1 MEVPP
6 PLAALGSATG
16 DDAKGVRDTL
26 EKARALYRQGQVVQA
41 QAIMDAVLKAQ
52 PRHHEALH
60 LSGLIAYRAENPRSA
75 AELIGKAIEI
85 NPGLPA
91 PHNNLGNALR
101 ALNQPMAAI
110 ESFDRALAL
119 NPNLAEAHFNRA
131 NALLDLNRFEAA
143 VESYDRAI
151 VLKPMHAE
159 AHNNRGNALAALG
172 KEQAAIES
180 YDRAIDLKPDYAM
193 AINNRGVAY
202 IALKRPDAALA
213 DFDRAI
219 GLQPRFAMAHNNR
232 GNALTRLG
240 RLREAAESYSRAIS
254 LSPKLAEP
262 HTNLGSALVALGQPQ
277 AALQHI
283 DRALELRPDYAL
295 AFSHRGDAL
304 RALLQLDAA
313 IESYG
318 RAMALKPDDALFR
331 LNQAIAK
338 LQSGDFAG
346 GWPLYEWRTQTEEAG
361 SPRTYAEPV
370 WTGAEDISGKTLF
383 VHSEQGLGDTI
394 QFSRYVK
401 LAAAQGAKVVFS
413 VQDRLVRL
421 MSTLSPT
428 VTVVDSRKRPRKFDY
443 HIALLGM
450 PLAFGTTGQSI
461 PAEAAY
467 LRAEP
472 DRVASWARRIG
483 NRGFKVGIAWQGNPH
498 SKADRGRSVG
508 LENFTALSA
517 IRNVR
522 LISLQVAD
530 GTEQLGD
537 APGELR
543 VETLGDGFDEGP
555 DGFIDTA
562 AVIANLDLVVTVD
575 TSIAHLAATLGKP
588 AWVALKYSPDWRWLL
603 ERSDSPWYPTVRLFR
618 QESIGDW
625 SKVFADMA
633 AALAER
639 LAVSPPSTSP
649 HVPISWGELIDK
661 ITILEIKS
669 ERLTAESS
677 LANVRRELALLTAAA
692 QSLLGADTELLQL
705 KGQLKSVNETLWR
718 IEADIRAKEEREQFD
733 QGFVELARSVYR
745 HNDERAAIK
754 RQINLRTGSTL
765 VEEKSYSAG

>member
-6 PLAALGSATG
+6 PLAARGRATAE
-16 DDAKGVRDTL
+16 DAKGLRDTL

-41 QAIMDAVLKAQ
+41 QAIMEEVLKSQ

-143 VESYDRAI
+143 IESYDRAI
-151 VLKPMHAE
+151 VLKPTHAE
-159 AHNNRGNALAALG
+159 AHSNRGNALAALG
-172 KEQAAIES
+172 KEQAAIDS
-180 YDRAIDLKPDYAM
+180 YDRAVDLKPDYAM
-193 AINNRGVAY
+193 ALNNRGVACV
-202 IALKRPDAALA
+202 ALKRPEAALE

-219 GLQPRFAMAHNNR
+219 ALQPRFAMAHNNR

-240 RLREAAESYSRAIS
+240 RLREAAESYGRAVA
-254 LSPKLAEP
+254 LAPKLAEP
-262 HTNLGSALVALGQPQ
+262 YTNLGSALVALGQPQ
-277 AALQHI
+277 AALQQI
-283 DRALELRPDYAL
+283 DRALELRPDYAMAL
-295 AFSHRGDAL
+295 SHRGDAL

-313 IESYG
+313 IDSYG

-331 LNQAIAK
+331 LNQAIVK

-383 VHSEQGLGDTI
+383 VHYEQGLGDTI

-401 LAAAQGAKVVFS
+401 LAEARGAKVVFS

-428 VTVVDSRKRPRKFDY
+428 VAVVDSRTRPRKFDY
-443 HIALLGM
+443 HIALLSM

-472 DRVASWARRIG
+472 DRVDAWAKRIG
-483 NRGFKVGIAWQGNPH
+483 GRGFRIGIAWQGNPR

-508 LENFTALSA
+508 LENFAALSA
-517 IRNVR
+517 IPDVR

-530 GTEQLGD
+530 GAEQLGD
-537 APGELR
+537 VPGGLR
-543 VETLGDGFDEGP
+543 VETLGDGFDEGA

-575 TSIAHLAATLGKP
+575 TSIAHLAAALGKP
-588 AWVALKYSPDWRWLL
+588 VWVALKYSPDWRWLL
-603 ERSDSPWYPTVRLFR
+603 GRSDSPWYPTVRLFR
-618 QESIGDW
+618 QASIGDW

-639 LAVSPPSTSP
+639 LAVSPPSTIP
-649 HVPISWGELIDK
+649 RVPISWGELIDK

-677 LANVRRELALLTAAA
+677 LANVRHELALLTAVAQGRLAA
-692 QSLLGADTELLQL
+692 DMGLLQL

-718 IEADIRAKEEREQFD
+718 IEADIRAKEGQEQFD

>member
-6 PLAALGSATG
+6 PLAARGSATA
-16 DDAKGVRDTL
+16 DDAKGLQGAL

-41 QAIMDAVLKAQ
+41 QAIMEEVLRSQ

-85 NPGLPA
+85 DPGLPA

-101 ALNQPMAAI
+101 ALKRPMAAI

-119 NPNLAEAHFNRA
+119 DPELAEAHFNRA
-131 NALLDLNRFEAA
+131 NALLDLNRLEAA

-151 VLKPMHAE
+151 VLKPTHAE

-172 KEQAAIES
+172 RQQAAIDS
-180 YDRAIDLKPDYAM
+180 YSRAVDLKPDYAM
-193 AINNRGVAY
+193 AFNNRGVAY
-202 IALKRPDAALA
+202 VTLKRPDAALA

-219 GLQPRFAMAHNNR
+219 ALQPRFAMAHNNR

-240 RLREAAESYSRAIS
+240 RLRAAAESYSRAIA

-262 HTNLGSALVALGQPQ
+262 YTNLGSALVGLGQPR
-277 AALQHI
+277 AALQQI

-295 AFSHRGDAL
+295 ALSHRGDAL
-304 RALLQLDAA
+304 RALLRLEAA

-318 RAMALKPDDALFR
+318 RAIALKPDEALFR

-383 VHSEQGLGDTI
+383 VHYEQGLGDTM

-401 LAAAQGAKVVFS
+401 LAEARGAKVMFS

-428 VTVVDSRKRPRKFDY
+428 VAVVGARTQPRKFDY
-443 HIALLGM
+443 HIALLSM
-450 PLAFGTTGQSI
+450 PLAFGTTGQSV

-472 DRVASWARRIG
+472 DRVEAWARRIG
-483 NRGFKVGIAWQGNPH
+483 NQGFRIGIAWQGNPR

-508 LENFTALSA
+508 LEHFKAFSA
-517 IRNVR
+517 IQNVR

-530 GTEQLGD
+530 GAEQLGGV
-537 APGELR
+537 PGGLR

-575 TSIAHLAATLGKP
+575 TSIAHLAAALGKP
-588 AWVALKYSPDWRWLL
+588 TWVALKYSPDWRWLL
-603 ERSDSPWYPTVRLFR
+603 GRSDSPWYPTVRLFR

-625 SKVFADMA
+625 SKVFADMT

-639 LAVSPPSTSP
+639 LAVSPPSTTP

-669 ERLTAESS
+669 DRLTEQGS
-677 LANVRRELALLTAAA
+677 LANVRHELSLLTAVA
-692 QSLLGADTELLQL
+692 QGPLGDDKELLQL
-705 KGQLKSVNETLWR
+705 KGRLKSVNETLWR

-754 RQINLRTGSTL
+754 RQINLRTRSTL

>member
-1 MEVPP
+1 MKDPP
-6 PLAALGSATG
+6 PLAARRSATG
-16 DDAKGVRDTL
+16 DDAEGVRDTL

-41 QAIMDAVLKAQ
+41 QAIMEEVLKSQ

-75 AELIGKAIEI
+75 AELIGKAIEL

-151 VLKPMHAE
+151 ALKPTHAE

-172 KEQAAIES
+172 KQQAAIAS
-180 YDRAIDLKPDYAM
+180 YDRAVDLKPDYAM
-193 AINNRGVAY
+193 ALNNRGVAH
-202 IALKRPDAALA
+202 IALKRPDAALE

-219 GLQPRFAMAHNNR
+219 ALQPLFAMAHNNR
-232 GNALTRLG
+232 GNALTRLS
-240 RLREAAESYSRAIS
+240 RLRAAAESYSRAIG
-254 LSPKLAEP
+254 LAPKLAEP
-262 HTNLGSALVALGQPQ
+262 YTNLGSALVSLGQPR
-277 AALQHI
+277 AALQQI
-283 DRALELRPDYAL
+283 DRALDLRPDYAMAL
-295 AFSHRGDAL
+295 SHRGDAL
-304 RALLQLDAA
+304 RALLQLEAA

-370 WTGAEDISGKTLF
+370 WTGVEDISGKTLF
-383 VHSEQGLGDTI
+383 VRYEQGLGDTI

-401 LAAAQGAKVVFS
+401 LAEARGAKVVFS

-428 VTVVDSRKRPRKFDY
+428 VTVVDSRTQPRKFDY
-443 HIALLGM
+443 HIALLSM
-450 PLAFGTTGQSI
+450 PLAFGTTEQSI
-461 PAEAAY
+461 PAEAVY
-467 LRAEP
+467 LRAELA
-472 DRVASWARRIG
+472 RVDAWARRIG
-483 NRGFKVGIAWQGNPH
+483 DQGFKIGIAWQGNPR
-498 SKADRGRSVG
+498 SKADRGRSAT
-508 LENFTALSA
+508 LECFKAFA
-517 IRNVR
+517 DMQGVR

-530 GTEQLGD
+530 GVEQLGQLPD
-537 APGELR
+537 GLR
-543 VETLGDGFDEGP
+543 VETLGDGLDEGS

-562 AVIANLDLVVTVD
+562 AVIANLDLVITVD
-575 TSIAHLAATLGKP
+575 TSIAHLAAALGKP
-588 AWVALKYSPDWRWLL
+588 TWVALKYSPDWRWLL
-603 ERSDSPWYPTVRLFR
+603 GRSDSPWYPTVRLFR

-639 LAVSPPSTSP
+639 LAVSLPSTIP
-649 HVPISWGELIDK
+649 HVPISWGELLDK

-677 LANVRRELALLTAAA
+677 LANVRHELSLLTAVA
-692 QSLLGADTELLQL
+692 QSLLGGDEELLRL
-705 KGQLKSVNETLWR
+705 KDQLKSVNETLWR

-733 QGFVELARSVYR
+733 QGFIELARSVYR

>member
-1 MEVPP
+1 MEAPP
-6 PLAALGSATG
+6 PLA
-16 DDAKGVRDTL
+16 DDAKGLRDTL

-41 QAIMDAVLKAQ
+41 QAIMEEVLKSR

-75 AELIGKAIEI
+75 AELIRKAIEI

-101 ALNQPMAAI
+101 ALKQPAAAI

-119 NPNLAEAHFNRA
+119 SPNLAEAHFNRG
-131 NALLDLNRFEAA
+131 NALLDLKRFEIA

-151 VLKPMHAE
+151 ALKPMHAE
-159 AHNNRGNALAALG
+159 AHSNRGNALAALG
-172 KEQAAIES
+172 KQQAAIDS
-180 YDRAIDLKPDYAM
+180 YGRAIDLKPDYAM
-193 AINNRGVAY
+193 AINNRGVAH
-202 IALKRPDAALA
+202 IALKQPDAALE

-219 GLQPRFAMAHNNR
+219 ALQPRFAMAHNNR
-232 GNALTRLG
+232 GNALVRLG
-240 RLREAAESYSRAIS
+240 RLRAAAECYSRAIA
-254 LSPKLAEP
+254 LAPELAEP

-277 AALQHI
+277 AALQQI
-283 DRALELRPDYAL
+283 DRALELRPDYATAL
-295 AFSHRGDAL
+295 SHRGDAQ
-304 RALLQLDAA
+304 RALLQLEAA

-331 LNQAIAK
+331 LNQAIVK

-346 GWPLYEWRTQTEEAG
+346 GWPLYEWRTQTEDAG
-361 SPRTYAEPV
+361 SPRVYAEPV
-370 WTGAEDISGKTLF
+370 WTGAGDISGKTLF
-383 VHSEQGLGDTI
+383 VHYEQGLGDTI

-401 LAAAQGAKVVFS
+401 LAEARGAKVVFS

-428 VTVVDSRKRPRKFDY
+428 VTVVDSRTQPRKFDY
-443 HIALLGM
+443 HIALLSM
-450 PLAFGTTGQSI
+450 PLAFGATIQSV

-472 DRVASWARRIG
+472 DRVEAWARRIG
-483 NRGFKVGIAWQGNPH
+483 NHGFRIGIAWQGNPR
-498 SKADRGRSVG
+498 SKADRGRSAR
-508 LENFTALSA
+508 LEDFKAFSA
-517 IRNVR
+517 IENVR
-522 LISLQVAD
+522 LISLQVTD
-530 GTEQLGD
+530 GAEQLAELPDG
-537 APGELR
+537 LR
-543 VETLGDGFDEGP
+543 VETLGNGFDEGP

-562 AVIANLDLVVTVD
+562 AVMANLDLVVTVD
-575 TSIAHLAATLGKP
+575 TSIAHLAAALGKP

-603 ERSDSPWYPTVRLFR
+603 GRSDSPWYPTMRLFR

-639 LAVSPPSTSP
+639 LAVFPPSTTP

-677 LANVRRELALLTAAA
+677 LANVRHELALLTAVA
-692 QSLLGADTELLQL
+692 QNLLGADEELLQL
-705 KGQLKSVNETLWR
+705 KMQLKAVNETLWR
-718 IEADIRAKEEREQFD
+718 IEADIRGKEECKEFD